1 MITTTDLKNYLTQ
14 LGVTVPDFMLQAMV
28 NKANATEACLIG
40 AGVSEDDITLIL
52 MYSAAVLAMQAQ
64 GRQITSQSAPS
75 GASQSYKYGDTLNG
89 LKAQIRALDT
99 TGCTSA
105 LLTGGSGNFFMV
117 LK

>member
-1 MITTTDLKNYLTQ
+1 MAIQ
-14 LGVTVPDFMLQAMV
+14 P
-28 NKANATEACLIG
+28 ESCLVG

-64 GRQITSQSAPS
+64 GRQIASQTAPS
-75 GASQSYKYGDTLNG
+75 RASQSYRDNDNMVNG